1 MTGTG
6 TQADP
11 YIVDTWE
18 DFTTAIGT
26 SGVYVKMADNIV
38 WDMNNIAP
46 NGITSLRFN
55 CTELDGNGAVIQN
68 LYFNAAG
75 EYGIFY
81 LYSSWM
87 HDISFINFTS
97 EVDSTRYSH
106 AVFNTANGS
115 VTQRV
120 TFSGI
125 VTGEVNHS
133 LFEDGRSTDSFRN
146 CSVNLKFILGNH
158 TVGMRFDA
166 KSALG
171 RFENNHII
179 IDVSNAKIYTSSSTY
194 GIYNDNSI
202 VEIIRAA
209 GDDDIFLNRNARST
223 IVRYDKGTER
233 EKNYVFDASGTSY
246 EVTSAQLQDAAYLA
260 SIGFPIGVD

>member
-6 TQADP
+6 TQNDP
-11 YIVDTWE
+11 YIVDTWP
-18 DFTTAIGT
+18 DFVAAIGT
-26 SGVYVKMADNIV
+26 SGAYVKVADDTV
-38 WDMNNIAP
+38 WDMNSIAP
-46 NGITSLRFN
+46 EGIGRIY
-55 CTELDGNGAVIQN
+55 CTCAELDGNNAVIQN

-97 EVDSTRYSH
+97 KVDNIRYPH
-106 AVFNTANGS
+106 VVFTTANGS

-125 VTGEVNHS
+125 VTGEVNHE

-158 TVGMRFDA
+158 TVAMRFDT

-179 IDVSNAKIYTSSSTY
+179 IDVSNAKIYTSSSSY

-202 VEIIRAA
+202 VEIVRAE
-209 GDDDIFLNRNARST
+209 GYSDILPRSNARST

-233 EKNYVFDASGTSY
+233 EKNYVFDAAGAWH